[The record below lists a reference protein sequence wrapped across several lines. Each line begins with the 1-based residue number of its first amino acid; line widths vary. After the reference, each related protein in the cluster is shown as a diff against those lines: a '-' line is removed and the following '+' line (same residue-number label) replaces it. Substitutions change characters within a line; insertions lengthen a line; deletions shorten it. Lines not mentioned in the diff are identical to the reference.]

1 MLKYVNFAVKLQINA
16 HDLNN
21 EAVAGNVTDIRVM
34 EFIDENGNKVEAPAV
49 SGRMLKHWHYEAMR
63 KLIISG
69 PFSSLPLCMGCRV
82 GEPIR
87 PGEKSQDN
95 TIVQVAKSEEEAI
108 KNCSICD
115 IHGYLIA
122 QDAKGDQ
129 KGISS
134 RRTSRAM
141 FSWLL
146 PVLEIENTQKQVLH
160 TRVSQQESISQEELK
175 ESKQSAQMIFSK
187 SYASGIYAFVS
198 ALDVD
203 RVGLVEMMLGSENP
217 YPINDDERRERIKL
231 AIEAYRL
238 MFSGQI
244 GASLSHAL
252 PHTNPIEILVGY
264 SETSPLPFPVSPIY
278 SDYIEKTV
286 NSAPFGSKIL
296 YWGDKSPSNVM
307 KKTTI
312 NEIFDELLSKTQK

>member
-1 MLKYVNFAVKLQINA
+1 MLKYVTFAVKLQLYA

-34 EFIDENGNKVEAPAV
+34 EFVDENGNRVEAPAV

-63 KLIISG
+63 KLINSG
-69 PFSSLPLCMGCRV
+69 PFGNLPLCIGCKV

-87 PGEKSQDN
+87 PAKKSQSN
-95 TIVQVAKSEEEAI
+95 TIVQAVKSEQDAI
-108 KNCSICD
+108 KECSICD

-122 QDAKGDQ
+122 QDAEGDQ
-129 KGISS
+129 GGVSS

-146 PVLEIENTQKQVLH
+146 PVLRTENTQKQVLH
-160 TRVSQQESISQEELK
+160 TRVSQQESTDEDE
-175 ESKQSAQMIFSK
+175 QSAQMIFSK
-187 SYASGIYAFVS
+187 SYASGFYAFVS

-217 YPINDDERRERIKL
+217 YPISENERKERIKL
-231 AIEAYRL
+231 AIEAYRF
-238 MFSGQI
+238 MISGQI

-252 PHTNPIEILVGY
+252 PHTNPVEILVCY

-278 SDYIEKTV
+278 HDYIEKTV
-286 NSAPFGSKIL
+286 SSAPKGSVIL
-296 YWGDKSPSNVM
+296 YWGDKSPLNVL

-312 NEIFDELLSKTQK
+312 NEIFDELLSKI